1 MRELQLRDR
10 GGALTDGLG
19 TVRAGAG
26 LGARAGWPRALL
38 FAPAAQNQRAGS
50 RDSQGAF
57 VWTRLGPVS
66 ADTPPPPPRRR
77 VSPGQLC
84 GRLAEGW
91 ALGPPMELPSPP
103 LPSPS
108 RVECQPGWGR
118 PGCSPGLRGQR
129 REVRLQSKPGRVPS
143 DLARGIAGAGRG
155 NPGGGAG
162 QPSSLGLCLVHHGP
176 NYPEELK
183 G

>member
-1 MRELQLRDR
+1 MRERGWGPGLAGPELCFSPLRPR
-10 GGALTDGLG
+10 TRE
-19 TVRAGAG
+19 RAAG
-26 LGARAGWPRALL
+26 IPRAPLCG
-38 FAPAAQNQRAGS
+38 RALG
-50 RDSQGAF
+50 
-57 VWTRLGPVS
+57 RLVQTP
-66 ADTPPPPPRRR
+66 PPPPPRRR